1 MQLVSLAREW
11 VRLLSPLS
19 SEMAKANYDPK
30 VSTVVPQYVTP
41 TANAKA
47 FPSAYNQTLT
57 KLSPFGVKVQAG
69 GAAWPA

>member
-1 MQLVSLAREW
+1 
-11 VRLLSPLS
+11 
-19 SEMAKANYDPK
+19 MAKANYDPK